1 MTLSELKAR
10 RSLLQSNRKIIRQW
24 ESRIKADPNKTVQA
38 IAGISVKLHQNQVHL
53 DSVQRRINIVI
64 TSSGDAVSR

>member
-38 IAGISVKLHQNQVHL
+38 IASISVKLHQNQVHL